1 MGVITYNGVASS
13 AYGIVVEHPP
23 GYSYPKRD
31 YEIVHVPGRNGDILF
46 DNGSYQNVAR
56 SYEIAIGSLSREF
69 AAMANDISK
78 WLHSASGY
86 ARLEDTYEPDYYRM
100 AYYEEEQDITNILF
114 HAGRATIQFVCK
126 PQRYLKTGETA
137 ITVNGTTTIINPSD
151 QVSLPIVKVYGSGSG
166 AFTLNG
172 ATVSLSSIQNGMII
186 DSELKD
192 SYLGATNYNNRVTL
206 SNDYPNLNPGS
217 NSVSISGGVTRL
229 EVTPRWWTL

>member
-13 AYGIVVEHPP
+13 TYGIVVEHPP
-23 GYSYPKRD
+23 GYTYPKRD
-31 YEIVHVPGRNGDILF
+31 YEVVHVPGRNGDILF
-46 DNGSYQNVAR
+46 DNGSYQNVNR
-56 SYEIAIGSLSREF
+56 SYEIAIGSLAREF

-78 WLHSASGY
+78 WLHSSSGY

-126 PQRYLKTGETA
+126 PQRFLKSGETA
-137 ITVNGTTTIINPSD
+137 IIVDESMAIVNPSD
-151 QVSLPIVKVYGSGSG
+151 QISLPFIKVHGSGSG
-166 AFTLNG
+166 EFTLNDS
-172 ATVSLSSIQNGMII
+172 TVTLSSIQDGMII

-206 SNDYPNLNPGS
+206 SNDYPSLIPGS
-217 NSVSISGGVTRL
+217 NTVSISGGVTRL